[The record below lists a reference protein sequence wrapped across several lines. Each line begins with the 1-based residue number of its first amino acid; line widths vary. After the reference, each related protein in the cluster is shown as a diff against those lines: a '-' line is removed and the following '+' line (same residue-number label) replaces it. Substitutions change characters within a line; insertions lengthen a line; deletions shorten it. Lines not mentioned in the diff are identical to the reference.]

1 LQEVPRPAARPSIY
15 NTRMA
20 LGRFE
25 DTGHAGPPRPH
36 PAQEDLAK
44 VGARL
49 RGLRKELGWKLEDVA
64 RRTGLSAAHLSRIE
78 AGERQ
83 PSLTTLFAVA
93 QAYDVSFS
101 ALFEPGPEPPDC
113 VVVRADEGRTQRGN
127 GLFYSRLSG
136 GGMTFNMKPLRV
148 VLPADGADDAVY
160 RHEGEQWMYVLSGRM
175 LLCLGEEE
183 YALEAGDAAHFDSSK
198 PHRLGALDGRDAEV
212 ILVAC
217 SVPYL
222 VLRSYL

>member
-1 LQEVPRPAARPSIY
+1 
-15 NTRMA
+15 MA

-25 DTGHAGPPRPH
+25 DGAHAGPPRP
-36 PAQEDLAK
+36 AQADLAM
-44 VGARL
+44 VGERL
-49 RGLRKELGWKLEDVA
+49 RGLRRDLGWKLEDLA

-83 PSLTTLFAVA
+83 PSLTTLFTIA
-93 QAYDVSFS
+93 QAYGVSFS
-101 ALFEPGPEPPDC
+101 ELFEPGPEPPGC
-113 VVVRADEGRTQRGN
+113 VVVRADEGQTQRGN

-136 GGMTFNMKPLRV
+136 GGMAFNIKPLRV
-148 VLPADGADDAVY
+148 VLPAERADDAVY
-160 RHEGEQWMYVLSGRM
+160 RHEGEQWMYVLFGRV
-175 LLCLGEEE
+175 LLSLDEEE
-183 YALEAGDAAHFDSSK
+183 FALGPGDAAHFDSSK
-198 PHRLGALDGRDAEV
+198 PHRLGALDGRDAEI